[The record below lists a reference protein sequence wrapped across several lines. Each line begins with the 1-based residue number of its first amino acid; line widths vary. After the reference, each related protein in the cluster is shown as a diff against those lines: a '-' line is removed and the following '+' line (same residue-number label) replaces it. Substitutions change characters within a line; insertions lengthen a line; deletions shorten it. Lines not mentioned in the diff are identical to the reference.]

1 MVGNFT
7 RDVVVDMDI
16 NMTQEKIDKAL
27 IDLANKCEELY
38 EENQKLKKE
47 NDMLNLWAQHLVS
60 VNSLERNRY
69 KQLEKSAYEMV
80 RGIMEEED

>member
-1 MVGNFT
+1 MVNNFT

-38 EENQKLKKE
+38 EENRRLKKE

-69 KQLEKSAYEMV
+69 KSLEQIAYDV
-80 RGIMEEED
+80 IRDVMEDED

>member
-1 MVGNFT
+1 MVGNFA

-16 NMTQEKIDKAL
+16 NMTQEKVDKAL

-69 KQLEKSAYEMV
+69 KQLERTAYDMV
-80 RGIMEEED
+80 KGIMEEED

>member
-1 MVGNFT
+1 MVNNFT

-38 EENQKLKKE
+38 AENQRLKKE

-69 KQLEKSAYEMV
+69 RSLEQVAYNVV
-80 RGIMEEED
+80 RDVMEDED

>member
-1 MVGNFT
+1 MVRNLT
-7 RDVVVDMDI
+7 SDVVVDMDI

-38 EENQKLKKE
+38 AENQRLKKE

-69 KQLEKSAYEMV
+69 KSLEQIAYDIV
-80 RGIMEEED
+80 RDVMEDED

>member
-1 MVGNFT
+1 MVNNFT

-16 NMTQEKIDKAL
+16 NMTQEEIDKAL

-38 EENQKLKKE
+38 EENQRLKKE
-47 NDMLNLWAQHLVS
+47 NDMLNLWTQHLVS

-69 KQLEKSAYEMV
+69 KSLEQIAYDIV
-80 RGIMEEED
+80 RDVMEDED